1 MPWVIAVI
9 LASFF
14 ANRSGVLS
22 LPLGDWV
29 SYSVCAFLAIP
40 GILALG
46 LGMKACSLK
55 VISGHDRSALVTHGI
70 YSYIRNP
77 ICLSCILLAFS
88 AAIGFKSVAGLLVAI
103 LSLIAAYL
111 HASLWEER
119 ELERRFGSEYC
130 EYKRKVGMFIPKPRS
145 VWNNLR

>member
-22 LPLGDWV
+22 LPLVDWV
-29 SYSVCAFLAIP
+29 SYSVCALLTIP
-40 GILALG
+40 GIVVLVF
-46 LGMKACSLK
+46 GMKACPLK
-55 VISGHDRSALVTHGI
+55 VISGRDRSALVTRGI

-88 AAIGFKSVAGLLVAI
+88 AAIGFKSAAGLAVAV
-103 LSLIAAYL
+103 LSLITAYIR
-111 HASLWEER
+111 ASLWEER
-119 ELERRFGSEYC
+119 ELEQRFGSEYS
-130 EYKRKVGMFIPKPRS
+130 EYKRKVGMFIPKIPS
-145 VWNNLR
+145 I

>member
-22 LPLGDWV
+22 LPLVDWV
-29 SYSVCAFLAIP
+29 SYSVCALLAIP
-40 GILALG
+40 GIVVLVF
-46 LGMKACSLK
+46 GMKACPLK
-55 VISGHDRSALVTHGI
+55 VISGRDRSALVTRGI

-88 AAIGFKSVAGLLVAI
+88 AAIGFKSAAGLAVAV
-103 LSLIAAYL
+103 LSLITAYIR
-111 HASLWEER
+111 ASL
-119 ELERRFGSEYC
+119 
-130 EYKRKVGMFIPKPRS
+130 
-145 VWNNLR
+145 

>member
-22 LPLGDWV
+22 LTLVDRV
-29 SYSVCAFLAIP
+29 SYSVCAFLAIA
-40 GILALG
+40 GIVVLG
-46 LGMKACSLK
+46 LGLKACPLK
-55 VISGHDRSALVTHGI
+55 VISGRERSALVTHGI

-77 ICLSCILLAFS
+77 LCLSCILLSFS
-88 AAIGFKSVAGLLVAI
+88 AAIGFKSAAGLVVAV

-111 HASLWEER
+111 HALLWEER
-119 ELERRFGSEYC
+119 ELERRFGSEYS
-130 EYKRKVGMFIPKPRS
+130 EYKRKVGMFIPRIPS
-145 VWNNLR
+145 I

>member
-1 MPWVIAVI
+1 
-9 LASFF
+9 
-14 ANRSGVLS
+14 VLS
-22 LPLGDWV
+22 LPLVDWV
-29 SYSVCAFLAIP
+29 GYSVCALLAIL
-40 GILALG
+40 GILVLG
-46 LGMKACSLK
+46 LGMKSCSLK

-77 ICLSCILLAFS
+77 ICLSCVLLAFS
-88 AAIGFKSVAGLLVAI
+88 AAIGFKSAAGLVVAI

-130 EYKRKVGMFIPKPRS
+130 EYKHRVGMFIPKPLS
-145 VWNNLR
+145 IWNSLRQSR